1 MMDETS
7 NRTKTPPGKVREL
20 GQTIS
25 SPNSTPRVVTPAA
38 ISQCLR
44 PAQSSDEL
52 GRLAHFKITR
62 ILDQGGMGMVFEAID
77 LQLNRAVALKVI
89 HPDTQ
94 SDPKSRE
101 RFLHEA
107 QACAALRNDHIVP
120 IYQVGEDF
128 GVFFLAMPLL
138 QGLALDR
145 WLHTQKQAHLM
156 QVLRIGREVADGL
169 AAAHAVGI
177 VHRDIKLANIWL
189 EAPKGRA
196 VLLDFG
202 LAGRIGSTNTIT
214 NKPECVGTP
223 GYLAPEQARGIAC
236 DHRGDLF
243 SLGVVL
249 YRLCT
254 GKMPY
259 PTQETAI
266 DYFTMM
272 LKQPPIP
279 PIELNKEL
287 PPALNEL
294 IVAMLS
300 IQPEARPE
308 SAKVVRTVLQQIQD
322 DIVQQGREHDIS
334 PQILMKQAI
343 IPVEEQNTC
352 ITPKS
357 AETSLTSFY
366 PVPTRKRTSMPLI
379 ALALLLGS
387 MVAMGIWIYET
398 PKVQARP
405 TVPVESAL
413 SIHRINARGMVKRV
427 GLVKAPLV
435 KEASA
440 LIKSKKH
447 PGIYWTLCDSGNPP
461 YLFAIETS
469 GKLHATIRLDGVQNV
484 DWEAMTIDPDGH
496 IYVGDIGN
504 NYLKHKQRSIYRID
518 EPDRLDAKPPMEPQT
533 VPVTGQWHYTYPAK
547 PFDAETLLIQDGMFW
562 IISKSKNL
570 AETRLY
576 RLPMK
581 AEGATQVIE
590 EVGKLTPEML
600 MIADASISPDGKRL
614 ALVNKFYTVLYSLPT
629 GKVMDILTEQPTYY
643 EYDLFKV
650 EGCAWERDDL
660 ILISEDR
667 KIYRLPLPV
676 SAK

>member
-1 MMDETS
+1 MASAD
-7 NRTKTPPGKVREL
+7 
-20 GQTIS
+20 
-25 SPNSTPRVVTPAA
+25 VTPKVVPSAA
-38 ISQCLR
+38 TTQFLR
-44 PAQSSDEL
+44 PAQEPGEL
-52 GRLAHFKITR
+52 GRLAHFKVTR
-62 ILDQGGMGMVFEAID
+62 LLGEGGMGMVFEAID

-94 SDPKSRE
+94 SDPKARE

-107 QACAALRNDHIVP
+107 QACAALRHDHIVP
-120 IYQVGEDF
+120 IYQVGEDH
-128 GVFFLAMPLL
+128 GVIFLAMPLL

-145 WLHTQKQAHLM
+145 WLQTHKQPHLM

-202 LAGRIGSTNTIT
+202 LAGRIDSANTSTSKT
-214 NKPECVGTP
+214 ECVGTP
-223 GYLAPEQARGIAC
+223 GYLAPEQAQGLVC

-259 PTQETAI
+259 ATTETAT
-266 DYFTMM
+266 DYFSTMM
-272 LKQPPIP
+272 KQPLTP

-287 PPALNEL
+287 PPSLNEL
-294 IVAMLS
+294 IVAMLA

-308 SAKVVRTVLQQIQD
+308 SAKVVRAALQQIQD
-322 DIVQQGREHDIS
+322 DIVHQGLERDIS
-334 PQILMKQAI
+334 PQSLLKQAV
-343 IPVEEQNTC
+343 IPVEEQNTS
-352 ITPKS
+352 ITPSSSK
-357 AETSLTSFY
+357 TSLTSFY
-366 PVPTRKRTSMPLI
+366 PVPPRKRTSMPLI

-387 MVAMGIWIYET
+387 MVAMGLWIYET
-398 PKVQARP
+398 PRVQLRP
-405 TVPVESAL
+405 TIPAESAL
-413 SIHRINARGMVKRV
+413 SVHRINARGMVKRV
-427 GLVKAPLV
+427 GQVKAPLV
-435 KEASA
+435 NEAST
-440 LIKSKKH
+440 LIKSRKH
-447 PGIYWTLCDSGNPP
+447 PGIYWTLCDAGNPP

-469 GKLHATIRLDGVQNV
+469 GKLHATIKLEGVQNV
-484 DWEAMTIDPDGH
+484 DWEALAIDAEGH

-504 NYLKHKQRSIYRID
+504 NYLKLKKRSIYRID
-518 EPDRLDAKPPMEPQT
+518 EPDRLDTKLPMEPQT
-533 VPVTGQWHYTYPAK
+533 VPVTGQWHYTFPAK
-547 PFDAETLLIQDGMFW
+547 PFDAETLLIHDDMFW
-562 IISKSKNL
+562 IISKGRNL

-576 RLPMK
+576 RLSMK
-581 AEGATQVIE
+581 PEGATQIIE
-590 EVGKLTPEML
+590 EVGKLSPEML

-629 GKVMDILTEQPTYY
+629 GKVTDILTEQPTYY
-643 EYDLFKV
+643 EHDLFKV
-650 EGCAWERDDL
+650 EGCAWEGDDL

-667 KIYRLPLPV
+667 KIYRLPLPTGG
-676 SAK
+676 K

>member
-1 MMDETS
+1 MASTS
-7 NRTKTPPGKVREL
+7 ATPKV
-20 GQTIS
+20 I
-25 SPNSTPRVVTPAA
+25 TPAA
-38 ISQCLR
+38 ITQCLR
-44 PAQSSDEL
+44 PAQGPDEL

-62 ILDQGGMGMVFEAID
+62 LLGQGGMGMVFEAID

-94 SDPKSRE
+94 SDPKARE
-101 RFLHEA
+101 RFIHEA
-107 QACAALRNDHIVP
+107 QACAALRHDHIVP
-120 IYQVGEDF
+120 IYQVGEDQN
-128 GVFFLAMPLL
+128 VIFLAMPLL
-138 QGLALDR
+138 QGMALDR
-145 WLHTQKQAHLM
+145 WLQTQKQPHLM

-202 LAGRIGSTNTIT
+202 LAGRIGVTNTIMH
-214 NKPECVGTP
+214 KPECVGTP

-259 PTQETAI
+259 STSETAT
-266 DYFTMM
+266 DYFTA
-272 LKQPPIP
+272 LQKQPLTP
-279 PIELNKEL
+279 PMELNKEL

-294 IVAMLS
+294 IVAMLA
-300 IQPEARPE
+300 IQPEVRPE
-308 SAKVVRTVLQQIQD
+308 SAKVVRTALQQIQD
-322 DIVQQGREHDIS
+322 DIVHQGLEHDIS
-334 PQILMKQAI
+334 PQALLKQAI
-343 IPVEEQNTC
+343 IPVEEQDTT
-352 ITPKS
+352 ITPLS
-357 AETSLTSFY
+357 SDTSLTSFY
-366 PVPTRKRTSMPLI
+366 PVPPRKRTSMPLI

-387 MVAMGIWIYET
+387 MVAIGLWIYET
-398 PKVQARP
+398 PNVQARP
-405 TVPVESAL
+405 TIPVETAL
-413 SIHRINARGMVKRV
+413 GIHRINARGMVKRV

-461 YLFAIETS
+461 FLFAIETS
-469 GKLHATIRLDGVQNV
+469 GKLHATIRLEGVQNV
-484 DWEAMTIDPDGH
+484 DWEALAIDADGR

-504 NYLKHKQRSIYRID
+504 NYQKIKLRNIYRID
-518 EPDRLDAKPPMEPQT
+518 EPDQLDAKQPMEPQT

-547 PFDAETLLIQDGMFW
+547 AFDAESLMIQDGMFW

-581 AEGATQVIE
+581 PEGTTQVID
-590 EVGKLTPEML
+590 EVGKLAPEML
-600 MIADASISPDGKRL
+600 MIADANISPDGKRL
-614 ALVNKFYTVLYSLPT
+614 ALVNKFYTVLYLLPT
-629 GKVMDILTEQPTYY
+629 GKVTDILTQQPTYY

-650 EGCAWERDDL
+650 EGCAWEGDDL

-667 KIYRLPLPV
+667 KIYRLPLPTGD
-676 SAK
+676 K